1 MPRDTRKAFLEQL
14 DAIRPGMAQAF
25 LEAIADLTSVSQ
37 IRALEAAIDRGDL
50 EGAFQALRLGREFF
64 APLDQQITDAFQK
77 GATWGLATSIPKR
90 QQQAGL
96 IVRFDARNPRAERWV
111 REAAGNL
118 ITEIVDQQRTAVR
131 GAVQAGI
138 EAGQGPRK
146 TALDI
151 VGRMDGNRRKGG
163 ILGLHSR
170 QADAVAKARAE
181 LSSFDGMR
189 DYLRRGRRDQRFDKS
204 VARAIRDGKALTP
217 AQIERISGRYADR
230 LLSLRGETIARTESL
245 RAFSA
250 GRMEGTQQMID
261 SGQVPASAV
270 KLVWRATPSGRTR
283 DTHAE
288 MNDQEVNWGQPFVSP
303 SGAMMM
309 HPGDTSLGAPGEE
322 TIQCRCSVVSRIDFV
337 SLAV

>member
-131 GAVQAGI
+131 GEVQAGI
-138 EAGQGPRK
+138 VEGQGPVRK
-146 TALDI
+146 STRL
-151 VGRMDGNRRKGG
+151 NSSKGYN
-163 ILGLHSR
+163 S
-170 QADAVAKARAE
+170 
-181 LSSFDGMR
+181 
-189 DYLRRGRRDQRFDKS
+189 
-204 VARAIRDGKALTP
+204 
-217 AQIERISGRYADR
+217 
-230 LLSLRGETIARTESL
+230 
-245 RAFSA
+245 
-250 GRMEGTQQMID
+250 
-261 SGQVPASAV
+261 
-270 KLVWRATPSGRTR
+270 
-283 DTHAE
+283 
-288 MNDQEVNWGQPFVSP
+288 
-303 SGAMMM
+303 
-309 HPGDTSLGAPGEE
+309 
-322 TIQCRCSVVSRIDFV
+322 
-337 SLAV
+337 